1 MRHGTDDP
9 LRPVWLRRL
18 TALLVV
24 LAVGH
29 LGTGWYFSNQIR
41 SGALEI
47 VNPSETSYDLLIKD
61 VSNQAIEIVAGDDAD
76 VRSPGTWGV
85 SWPGGNGVVGE
96 IISVTDNSVVREFSI
111 ESELPSIEAF
121 VNIEPFAYA
130 GTPRTAHEL
139 EFEEITFVSPLGRL
153 GAWHIP
159 TEGKKWVIFVHG
171 KSGTRSESLR
181 MIPALHQA
189 NFDVVAIDYRND
201 PGAPIDPSGFHRQGL
216 TEWED
221 LAAAVDYV
229 SAAGAESIF
238 IFGSSMGGGIT
249 ANYLLEAP
257 NADRVDAVVLDSPVL
272 NFEAT
277 VDSQADQFHVPGS
290 IRNAA
295 KALASW
301 RFGVDWSATDYTASP
316 DEYNTPM
323 LIFHGAKDTS
333 VPIGPSRELAQARP
347 DLVSLIESPGAAHVR
362 SWNAD
367 PGQYELALID
377 FLTLAAR

>member
-159 TEGKKWVIFVHG
+159 TEGKKWVCLLYTSPSPRD
-171 KSGTRSESLR
+171 KRQSR
-181 MIPALHQA
+181 M
-189 NFDVVAIDYRND
+189 
-201 PGAPIDPSGFHRQGL
+201 PS
-216 TEWED
+216 
-221 LAAAVDYV
+221 
-229 SAAGAESIF
+229 SA
-238 IFGSSMGGGIT
+238 
-249 ANYLLEAP
+249 
-257 NADRVDAVVLDSPVL
+257 
-272 NFEAT
+272 
-277 VDSQADQFHVPGS
+277 
-290 IRNAA
+290 
-295 KALASW
+295 
-301 RFGVDWSATDYTASP
+301 
-316 DEYNTPM
+316 
-323 LIFHGAKDTS
+323 
-333 VPIGPSRELAQARP
+333 
-347 DLVSLIESPGAAHVR
+347 
-362 SWNAD
+362 
-367 PGQYELALID
+367 
-377 FLTLAAR
+377 